1 MKISFAASSLLLA
14 SALMTSAYAQDKPAA
29 ATSPA
34 TELPAELSGDPQRTR
49 ALYQIGV
56 LGYSIGTFSQC
67 KSANKEM
74 LSAFERELI
83 RATAVEAAALK
94 VTTAE
99 IKQVYVAAVK
109 EGKTVKPA
117 PTLEQCN
124 VLKEGLEEVKA
135 NMATVK

>member
-1 MKISFAASSLLLA
+1 MKISFAATSLLLA
-14 SALMTSAYAQDKPAA
+14 SALMNSAYAQDKPKAA
-29 ATSPA
+29 PSPS

-67 KSANKEM
+67 KGANKEH
-74 LSAFERELI
+74 LADFERELI

-94 VTTAE
+94 VTSAE

-109 EGKTVKPA
+109 EGKTAKPA
-117 PTLEQCN
+117 PTPEHCK
-124 VLKEGLEEVKA
+124 VIKEGLDDVKT
-135 NMATVK
+135 NMALVK